1 MNKYFLLTIL
11 VMSFAIQAN
20 AADWVPV
27 NFSNDGITYGDVDS
41 RTDRRAWFKIEYSKP
56 QKTFDNKFYMSTKLL
71 VEMNCN
77 DSSIRFLTET
87 NYSKSGNPVSSY
99 TTPAYDRKY
108 SYVVPDS
115 IGEVMYNFVCSHF
128 PR

>member
-1 MNKYFLLTIL
+1 MNKHFFSALL

-20 AADWVPV
+20 AADWVPI
-27 NFSNDGITYGDVDS
+27 NFSNDSITYGDVGS
-41 RTDRRAWFKIEYSKP
+41 RTDRRAWFEMQYVKP
-56 QKTFDNKFYMSTKLL
+56 QKTFDNKFYMSAKWL

-77 DSSIRFLTET
+77 DSSIRFLTAT
-87 NYSKSGNPVSSY
+87 YYSKSGNPVSSY
-99 TTPAYDRKY
+99 TIPAYDTKY

-115 IGEVMYNFVCSHF
+115 RGEDMYNFVCSHF